1 MRKSAVLL
9 VVLILL
15 TAVFLMTVKPTQSS
29 TDLAENSWVSKT
41 RLQKSIGNFE
51 VAVANGKIYA
61 ISGSAN
67 EEYDPA
73 TDKWVSKKPMPTSRY
88 HFAIATYQNKIYV
101 IGGQSGYNSAR
112 NLQIFTSVNEV
123 YDPVTD
129 TWETKAPMPT
139 ARVLLRANTVNDKIY
154 LIGGSN
160 DTDYVSPTMIS
171 DLNEVYDPQTDTWS
185 TKTPPPNPVYNYA
198 SAVLDNKIYLFDG
211 GSSADDLTQIYDVT
225 TDTWSYGQRTPAGT
239 WSSAAAATTGT
250 KAPKRI
256 YVIGGMQGFGVPL
269 DSNRVYNSETD
280 NWGTGA
286 PMMTA
291 CYWLHVVAVD
301 DLLYAIYRVQYGMEE
316 VVINEQYI
324 PFGYGTMP
332 IIISPENNGNYTSS
346 SIPFTFELNVQP
358 PSLSY
363 SLDGG
368 EEVPLLGNTT
378 LNGLANGEH
387 TITLYAPD
395 EHGNTSTLQTIT
407 FRTDKHPSN
416 KLDHSCHH
424 NSDNCDYSS
433 ASLLQETQ
441 TLNTE
446 MFFHFRLPCHKVL
459 D

>member
-1 MRKSAVLL
+1 MHKSVAMPLVLT
-9 VVLILL
+9 LL
-15 TAVFLMTVKPTQSS
+15 TAAFLMTVKPTQSS
-29 TDLAENSWVSKT
+29 TNLAENSWVSKT
-41 RLQKSIGNFE
+41 RLEKSIGTLE

-67 EEYDPA
+67 EEYDPV

-88 HFAIATYQNKIYV
+88 DFAIATYQNKIYI

-112 NLQIFTSVNEV
+112 NLRIFTSVNEV

-139 ARVLLRANTVNDKIY
+139 ARVSLGANTVNDKIY
-154 LIGGSN
+154 LIGGYN
-160 DTDYVSPTMIS
+160 NTDYASIMIS

-211 GSSADDLTQIYDVT
+211 GSSARDLTQIYDVT

-256 YVIGGMQGFGVPL
+256 YVIGGMQGFAVPL
-269 DSNRVYNSETD
+269 DSNRVYNPETD
-280 NWGTGA
+280 NWATGA
-286 PMMTA
+286 PMITA
-291 CYWLHVVAVD
+291 RYGLHVVAVD
-301 DLLYAIYRVQYGMEE
+301 DVLYAIGGGYYGMEE
-316 VVINEQYI
+316 VVINEQYT
-324 PFGYGTMP
+324 PFGYGTIP

-346 SIPFTFELNVQP
+346 SIPFTFELNVQA

-368 EEVPLLGNTT
+368 EKVPLLGNTT
-378 LNGLANGEH
+378 LNELVNGEH
-387 TITLYAPD
+387 TITIYAKD
-395 EHGNTSTLQTIT
+395 EQGNTSTLQTIT
-407 FRTDKHPSN
+407 FKA
-416 KLDHSCHH
+416 
-424 NSDNCDYSS
+424 DNTLQTNL
-433 ASLLQETQ
+433 AIVAITTVTIVIIGLLVYFKKRK
-441 TLNTE
+441 N
-446 MFFHFRLPCHKVL
+446 
-459 D
+459 